1 MCRLTA
7 YFGPPILVDDLLYRS
22 ERSVIR
28 QSFDARERLGGS
40 GGEVYEVG
48 NLNADGFGLGWY
60 RNEVAPDATS
70 TPHTNDTF
78 ADHKENFSK
87 VHEPCV
93 FKDTGPA
100 WLNRNLRN
108 LARMIESRL
117 VFAHVRAAGPGMS
130 VCECSCHPFVYGRY
144 MFMHNGSIGGFGQ
157 IRRRLMSR
165 LSDSAYDF
173 AIQNSCSDSAVAFA
187 LFISKLEDPFQQMSP
202 NAMRRSLIQLVETI
216 CGEAEA
222 ASVKQISLLNFVL
235 ADGVNVAAT
244 RYVHKPSEH
253 EKPTKAAT
261 LYFASG

>member
-40 GGEVYEVG
+40 GGEVYEIG

-60 RNEVAPDATS
+60 RNSSPKDEKGEA
-70 TPHTNDTF
+70 
-78 ADHKENFSK
+78 AD
-87 VHEPCV
+87 VGQYEPCV

-157 IRRRLMSR
+157 IRRQLMQR
-165 LSDSAYDF
+165 LSDVAYDF
-173 AIQNSCSDSAVAFA
+173 AIANSCSDSAVAFA
-187 LFISKLEDPFQQMSP
+187 LFISRLQDPFQQLSP
-202 NAMRRSLIQLVETI
+202 NALRRGMIQLVETI
-216 CGEAEA
+216 CEVAEA
-222 ASVKQISLLNFVL
+222 AQVKQISLLNFVL
-235 ADGVNVAAT
+235 TDGVNVAAT
-244 RYVHKPSEH
+244 RYVHKPSDH
-253 EKPTKAAT
+253 EMPSKAAT